1 MWIASIKH
9 QNTNLTL
16 NNKELLPIVFSRY
29 MHGIFF
35 LILSFI
41 FYIFKVYL
49 WSPTFTSVMKDCMFG
64 KVWVCYLISIHVLAS
79 FILVNGK
86 DGMDLFSS
94 TANMKQ
100 LFAREE
106 NIRGKRHINLL
117 TRAFYN
123 VFDKTLHTT

>member
-1 MWIASIKH
+1 
-9 QNTNLTL
+9 
-16 NNKELLPIVFSRY
+16 
-29 MHGIFF
+29 
-35 LILSFI
+35 
-41 FYIFKVYL
+41 
-49 WSPTFTSVMKDCMFG
+49 MKDCMFG

-106 NIRGKRHINLL
+106 NIRGKGRMNLL
-117 TRAFYN
+117 TREF
-123 VFDKTLHTT
+123 L